1 MSMSNRMNVREMNLS
16 LAGAKQSRASSVRP
30 VKGVKHLRI
39 QLMLQRTVCSSKMR
53 GVSEQYFEYTHAQ
66 TTEILVD
73 TNSQRAGYQKT

>member
-30 VKGVKHLRI
+30 VKGVKHLKI

-53 GVSEQYFEYTHAQ
+53 GVSEQYLNIPMHRQ
-66 TTEILVD
+66 
-73 TNSQRAGYQKT
+73 QKYW

>member
-39 QLMLQRTVCSSKMR
+39 QLMLRVFLK
-53 GVSEQYFEYTHAQ
+53 
-66 TTEILVD
+66 D
-73 TNSQRAGYQKT
+73 AGCE